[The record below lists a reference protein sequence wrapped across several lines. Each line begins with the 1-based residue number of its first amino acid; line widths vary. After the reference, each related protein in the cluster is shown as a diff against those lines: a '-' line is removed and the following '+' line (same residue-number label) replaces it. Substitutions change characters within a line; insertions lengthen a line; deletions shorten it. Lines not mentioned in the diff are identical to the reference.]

1 MTRVLIVDDQPH
13 IVRVIKRMLC
23 TRGFSV
29 ETAANG
35 LLALD
40 AVEKQWFD
48 VIVTDY
54 QMPKMDGITMAEK
67 VRDNYPNKDVF
78 MILTTAI
85 ADESL
90 QVWANTMPNCLYL
103 EKPVSVRR
111 LGDIIRD
118 YIHDRDS
125 AGDLSACS

>member
-1 MTRVLIVDDQPH
+1 MTRILVVDDQPH
-13 IVRVIKRMLC
+13 IVRVIKRMLSA
-23 TRGFSV
+23 RGFSV

-35 LLALD
+35 LLALE
-40 AVEKQWFD
+40 AINKEWFD

-54 QMPKMDGITMAEK
+54 QMPKMDGIAMAEK
-67 VRDNYPNKDVF
+67 VRDDNPEKEVF

-90 QVWANTMPNCLYL
+90 QAWADAMPNCIYL

-111 LGDIIRD
+111 LGDIIQNHVD
-118 YIHDRDS
+118 NNDQS
-125 AGDLSACS
+125 GDMIACS